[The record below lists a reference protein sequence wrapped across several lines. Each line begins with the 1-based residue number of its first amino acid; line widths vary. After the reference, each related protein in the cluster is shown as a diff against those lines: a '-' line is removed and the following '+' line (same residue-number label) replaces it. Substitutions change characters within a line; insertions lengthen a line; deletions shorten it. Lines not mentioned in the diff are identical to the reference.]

1 MQPRELHK
9 KDGQILWHGHL
20 ARPCVINRLFG
31 LHHNKFWDI
40 FLFESHLIY
49 MEIYLIRHVIA
60 QEHKP
65 GLKHEKRQLTPE
77 GREKT
82 EKIAQRLVKLGF
94 NFDLILTS
102 PLVRAYQTAEILIAA
117 GLSSQ
122 LEASDHLS
130 FDGNIQNW
138 WQEWLKPRKYP
149 QKTKLALVGH
159 EPSLSHW
166 AEILLWGEAKESII
180 LKKAGMMGIKLPDDG
195 SPLGRSQM
203 FWLTQPKY
211 LL

>member
-1 MQPRELHK
+1 MVSKDFMKLLILRFYLRFCVSTRNEKNIKTPTKNMEL
-9 KDGQILWHGHL
+9 
-20 ARPCVINRLFG
+20 
-31 LHHNKFWDI
+31 
-40 FLFESHLIY
+40 
-49 MEIYLIRHVIA
+49 YLIRHGIA
-60 QEHKP
+60 EEHQL
-65 GLKHEKRQLTPE
+65 GLKDEKRQLTPE

-82 EKIAQRLVKLGF
+82 EKIAHKLVKLSF

-130 FDGNIQNW
+130 VEGDIQNW

-166 AEILLWGEAKESII
+166 AEILLWGEAKERII
-180 LKKAGMMGIKLPDDG
+180 LKKAGMIGIKLPDDG